1 MKFENLRKDKDLM
14 DAINDFIE
22 ECKDKDPKLEV
33 LYYDRK
39 ISEKIHKVEH
49 FVFEKDDDETTN
61 LCVSIFEEILKK
73 LETLENNIKGE

>member
-1 MKFENLRKDKDLM
+1 MKFEDLRKDKELM
-14 DAINDFIE
+14 RAINRFIE

-39 ISEKIHKVEH
+39 ISEKICKVEH
-49 FVFEKDDDETTN
+49 LVIEKDYDETTN

>member
-1 MKFENLRKDKDLM
+1 MKFEDLRKDKELM
-14 DAINDFIE
+14 RAINRFIE

-39 ISEKIHKVEH
+39 ISEKIFKVEH
-49 FVFEKDDDETTN
+49 LVIEKDYDETTN

>member
-1 MKFENLRKDKDLM
+1 MKFKNLRKDKDLTGI
-14 DAINDFIE
+14 INQFIE
-22 ECKDKDPKLEV
+22 ECKDKDPKLEM

-39 ISEKIHKVEH
+39 ISEKIYKVEH
-49 FVFEKDDDETTN
+49 FVIEKDDDETAN